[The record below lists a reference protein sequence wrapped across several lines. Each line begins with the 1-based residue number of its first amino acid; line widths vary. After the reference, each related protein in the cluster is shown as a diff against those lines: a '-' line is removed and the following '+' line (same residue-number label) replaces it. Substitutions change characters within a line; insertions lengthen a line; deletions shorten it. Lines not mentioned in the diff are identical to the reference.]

1 MTASELRSRLQ
12 DEIHDL
18 PDSRL
23 QAVYDLVHFFRLALE
38 REQAGSQP
46 DVMRFAGAW
55 QDMADFDLFDAEIR
69 DRRRH
74 AYSAERPQKA
84 GAD

>member
-12 DEIHDL
+12 NEIRDL

-23 QAVYDLVHFFRLALE
+23 QAVYDLVHFFHLGLE
-38 REQAGSQP
+38 GEQARSQP

-55 QDMADFDLFDAEIR
+55 QDMADFDLFEAEIR

-84 GAD
+84 GTD